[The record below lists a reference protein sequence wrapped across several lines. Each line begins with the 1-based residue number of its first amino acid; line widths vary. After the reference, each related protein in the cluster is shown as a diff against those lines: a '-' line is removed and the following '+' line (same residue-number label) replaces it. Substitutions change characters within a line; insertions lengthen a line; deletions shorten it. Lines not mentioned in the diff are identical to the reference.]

1 MTPRLTLAILRLLAV
16 RQHLARGRHVLI
28 GDLRDRTK
36 LPLTLRS
43 LLRQDV
49 VQVRL
54 TALEAAVSF
63 RTEALRG
70 AAIRLQLRHVFLL
83 AYGPSKP
90 RRRPVGRPARFR
102 VRHFVT
108 STPVDSSIDGRD
120 RSALARRDHHDH
132 LPALE
137 LRKLLD
143 GAVLFQILLHAP
155 EKLRPELLVGHLSP
169 PEAQSDLRFV
179 AVTQEPDQV
188 TELDLIVALVRAGP
202 ELDLLDLRLL
212 LLLACGLGFLV
223 LLEHELAVVHDPAYG
238 GI

>member
-16 RQHLARGRHVLI
+16 RQHLAHGRHVLI

-83 AYGPSKP
+83 VYGPSKP
-90 RRRPVGRPARFR
+90 RRRPVGRPARYPGQALR
-102 VRHFVT
+102 N
-108 STPVDSSIDGRD
+108 VDSCRLVNRWQGPLSACAA
-120 RSALARRDHHDH
+120 RS
-132 LPALE
+132 P
-137 LRKLLD
+137 
-143 GAVLFQILLHAP
+143 
-155 EKLRPELLVGHLSP
+155 
-169 PEAQSDLRFV
+169 
-179 AVTQEPDQV
+179 
-188 TELDLIVALVRAGP
+188 
-202 ELDLLDLRLL
+202 
-212 LLLACGLGFLV
+212 
-223 LLEHELAVVHDPAYG
+223 
-238 GI
+238 